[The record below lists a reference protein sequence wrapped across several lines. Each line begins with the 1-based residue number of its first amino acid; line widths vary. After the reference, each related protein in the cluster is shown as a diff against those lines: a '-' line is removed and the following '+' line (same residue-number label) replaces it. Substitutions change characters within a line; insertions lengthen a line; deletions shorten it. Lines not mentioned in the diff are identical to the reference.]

1 MYPLRNSEQPYAFNQ
16 WYVAA
21 WSHEIGRELF
31 ERKILGQSLV
41 LYRTLAGKPVALE
54 NACPHRRFALSK
66 GRLDGDTVECAYH
79 GLTFDC
85 AGKCVRVP
93 QQENIP
99 ATFVTRSYPVEE
111 RWQWIW
117 IWMGDPALA
126 DPAKIPDLSWLKVG
140 EAGWLPFVGDVE
152 HVKARYMLLHENLLD
167 LSHLTFLHA
176 RNIGSRGVAQAAVEF
191 EVRGDHLAL
200 WRDVKSDEF
209 ESQPLG
215 KLLGVK
221 GLVDRK
227 MEQQFFPPNL
237 HITGPAF
244 TSAAQGGVNPGHSF
258 GAFRVFHAV
267 TPETPH
273 TCFYFWGGARDFGV
287 DDPALTETMRGF
299 LRHVIAEDVEASET
313 IEDQIVHGGKLSPEI
328 SALSDAPGMRG
339 RRLMQALIDADG
351 KSANAA

>member
-1 MYPLRNSEQPYAFNQ
+1 MYPLRTEQPYAYNQ

-21 WSHEIGRELF
+21 WSHEIGRSLF

-41 LYRTLAGKPVALE
+41 LYRTQAGKPVALE

-85 AGKCVRVP
+85 SGKCVRVP

-99 ATFVTRSYPVEE
+99 ASFVTRSYPVEE
-111 RWQWIW
+111 RWEWIW

-140 EAGWLPFVGDVE
+140 EEGWMPFVGDVE
-152 HVKARYMLLHENLLD
+152 TVKARYMLLHENLLD

-176 RNIGSRGVAQAAVEF
+176 RNIGSRGVAQAPVEF
-191 EVRGDHLAL
+191 EVKPTHLAL
-200 WRDVKSDEF
+200 SRDVKSDEF
-209 ESQPLG
+209 ETQKLG
-215 KLLGVK
+215 QLLGVK
-221 GLVDRK
+221 GLVDRR
-227 MEQQFFPPNL
+227 MDQQFFPPNL

-244 TSAAQGGVNPGHSF
+244 KSAANGGVEPGKSF
-258 GAFRVFHAV
+258 GAFRVFHAI

-273 TCFYFWGGARDFGV
+273 TCFYFWGGARDFAV
-287 DDPALTETMRGF
+287 DDPAMSDTIRGF

-313 IEDQIVHGGKLSPEI
+313 IENLLVNGGTLSQEI

-339 RRLMQALIDADG
+339 RRMMQELIDAETRA
-351 KSANAA
+351 KKVA